1 VNWKPRTAA
10 PTATATGPSTATPR
24 TEVDPLLHDQD
35 LGTGQTLTYL
45 RDGLFA
51 AVLPDMNAVRAS
63 KLLSDWLA
71 DASALDDDNADGG
84 LLVSMT
90 VVEYAGRPTAPAMP
104 EVTSG

>member
-1 VNWKPRTAA
+1 
-10 PTATATGPSTATPR
+10 
-24 TEVDPLLHDQD
+24 
-35 LGTGQTLTYL
+35 
-45 RDGLFA
+45 
-51 AVLPDMNAVRAS
+51 MNAVRAS

-90 VVEYAGRPTAPAMP
+90 VVEYAGRPIAPAMP